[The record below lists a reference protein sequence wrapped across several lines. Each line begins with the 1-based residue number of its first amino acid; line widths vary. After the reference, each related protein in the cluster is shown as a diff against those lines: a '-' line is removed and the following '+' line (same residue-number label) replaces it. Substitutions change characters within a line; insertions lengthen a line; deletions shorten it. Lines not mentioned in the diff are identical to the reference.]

1 MTTPSKHHLFNQP
14 TCVVEKI
21 LLQPALNI
29 LDRCAIS
36 QTCKTLHKFTSTLY
50 SIFDFPLSP
59 SNITSL
65 SHKASLAI
73 KPQELKCVPI
83 IAVRSGVY
91 NVAIGSDGDDYSAI
105 FFNRKGIVRV
115 VKVRTKKD
123 GVSIECLYSVL
134 VQRMLFTC
142 TKFKDKVLLIESPPG
157 KDYFAHTSTLRDII
171 EKFGKLALYKHSGI
185 ILNPS
190 SSSSSSSNS
199 TSQTSS
205 ISTDSS
211 PTATTTANSSSST
224 ASMKNSDDEAIVDVW
239 QSTKQT
245 RDLLLKGIVGMIR
258 RFRQREQAYSKE
270 FSTIGCGE
278 QQWYIKA
285 LMQFHYKYLM
295 CQQKLYVYG
304 NSLRKRHTEIMNF
317 LTNEFKGSLLS
328 TFSNDWSNNN
338 ENELNSSNGLF
349 SFVLMDRT
357 KSSSSPSSKKLSR
370 SISLSSSISSAE
382 IENQLAQLNE
392 RHLFLRTLMEKFKSV
407 ILSNQGLES
416 CSIVFRNFELQSIY
430 EDLRTNLTK
439 ILHKHEKVSEVI
451 ETTAIKLQLI
461 LKNLYEQDIRNKYS
475 AMNKELEGINTQLN
489 NNDLK
494 KSLAKTTTSALSSS
508 FNSTTSLTTVPRL
521 TTYINTFNNSSSLT
535 SPSFAYVTT
544 RTSPSTTITSTT
556 PLTNEKRKDISKLA
570 ITIPHQSDH
579 DLSAESIL
587 DALLLQIPFEHIFS
601 RKMFIKLLAQRHFE
615 TMCAE
620 YGDHTAR
627 IDYDDYCS
635 SSNEDLSDDG
645 FFNNN
650 NNNNSSN
657 VDNNDDSD
665 FFHHHYYNS
674 SGRSFFYD
682 IETGQHVSQDYARKF
697 FINWFEQT
705 CKTFC
710 HKLVGIGDW
719 LNAACYILFIAK
731 HLLKDDCNWVEQYDE
746 SEGVC
751 TTEWRFEIV
760 EKVEN
765 ELINLTNNVI
775 KPALLKR
782 DEDNMI
788 KVWKT
793 WWLYACSE
801 VLDNI
806 ETSNAKTVLE
816 KMEDILEMKT
826 SYAITS
832 ACSTCIN
839 KEKDKGKE
847 KEAII

>member
-1 MTTPSKHHLFNQP
+1 MTTTSKHHLFNQP

-21 LLQPALNI
+21 LLQPTLNI

-36 QTCKTLHKFTSTLY
+36 TTCKTLHKFTSTLY

-65 SHKASLAI
+65 SHKKSLAI

-157 KDYFAHTSTLRDII
+157 KDYFAHTSTLQDII
-171 EKFGKLALYKHSGI
+171 EKFGKIALHKHSGFKVNSP
-185 ILNPS
+185 L
-190 SSSSSSSNS
+190 SSSSNS
-199 TSQTSS
+199 TSQTSTNT
-205 ISTDSS
+205 IV
-211 PTATTTANSSSST
+211 TTANSSSST
-224 ASMKNSDDEAIVDVW
+224 TNSEVDEDFMVW
-239 QSTKQT
+239 QNTKPT
-245 RDLLLKGIVGMIR
+245 RDMLLKGIVGMIR
-258 RFRQREQAYSKE
+258 RFRQREQANSKE
-270 FSTIGCGE
+270 FSTSTGRGE
-278 QQWYIKA
+278 QRWYIKV
-285 LMQFHYKYLM
+285 LMQFHYRYLM

-328 TFSNDWSNNN
+328 TFSNDWSYSN
-338 ENELNSSNGLF
+338 ENESNSSNGIF
-349 SFVLMDRT
+349 SFVLMDLS
-357 KSSSSPSSKKLSR
+357 KSSSSTTKKLSK
-370 SISLSSSISSAE
+370 SIGMTPSISSEE

-407 ILSNQGLES
+407 ILANQGLDS
-416 CSIVFRNFELQSIY
+416 CSIVFRNFQLQSVY

-439 ILHKHEKVSEVI
+439 ILHKREKVSEVI
-451 ETTAIKLQLI
+451 ETTAINLQLI
-461 LKNLYEQDIRNKYS
+461 LKTLYEQDIRNKYS
-475 AMNKELEGINTQLN
+475 AMNKELARQGINVQLN

-494 KSLAKTTTSALSSS
+494 KSPAKSVTTMSSSS
-508 FNSTTSLTTVPRL
+508 FNSTTSSSTIPRL
-521 TTYINTFNNSSSLT
+521 TSYINTFNTALPLPAYTTTTITSS
-535 SPSFAYVTT
+535 
-544 RTSPSTTITSTT
+544 STTITSSTS
-556 PLTNEKRKDISKLA
+556 PAINEKRKDLKDISKLA
-570 ITIPHQSDH
+570 VTIPHQSDH

-650 NNNNSSN
+650 DDSI
-657 VDNNDDSD
+657 DNNDDSD
-665 FFHHHYYNS
+665 FYHHYYNS

-697 FINWFEQT
+697 FINWFEQNY
-705 CKTFC
+705 KKFC
-710 HKLVGIGDW
+710 YKLVEIGDW
-719 LNAACYILFIAK
+719 LNATCYFLFISK

-760 EKVEN
+760 EKVEK
-765 ELINLTNNVI
+765 ELINLTNDVI
-775 KPALLKR
+775 RPALLKKNFCTDI
-782 DEDNMI
+782 DEDNTI
-788 KVWKT
+788 KIWKT

-816 KMEDILEMKT
+816 KMEVILEMKS
-826 SYAITS
+826 SYITS
-832 ACSTCIN
+832 TCTTCVN
-839 KEKDKGKE
+839 KEKDKEE
-847 KEAII
+847 KKDATV